1 MVAIV
6 DPFTWLATILALV
19 AGLAGLSVALS
30 FSIAWAQRSKAAA
43 PTGQHRLFIAVRL
56 VLTEYACLLLTIL
69 LRPLGWLPIRI
80 PTGAAR
86 RPPVILLH
94 GLFQNRSCLL
104 PLAWHLRRAG
114 FDCVVSINTP
124 AWHDLAT
131 LTERVRNTVAQVRA
145 ATGAAQVHLVGHS
158 MGGITARALLQRQ
171 DGAAKVAGCVTL
183 GSPHRGSR
191 LARLAVSRLGR
202 SLLPGS
208 EFLCRLNAVPLP
220 KQPHFTAIYSRHD
233 NIIVPMENAR
243 LEGAHNIELTGIG
256 HTTLLFST
264 KAARAVI
271 TALNNSDQ
279 PILHTQRSALRTQD

>member
-1 MVAIV
+1 MAALV
-6 DPFTWLATILALV
+6 DTFTWLATILALV
-19 AGLAGLSVALS
+19 AGFAGLSVALS
-30 FSIAWAQRSKAAA
+30 FSIARAQRIKAAA
-43 PTGQHRLFIAVRL
+43 LADRHRPFLAVRL
-56 VLTEYACLLLTIL
+56 LAAEYACLLLTIL

-104 PLAWHLRRAG
+104 PLAWYLRRAG

-124 AWHDLAT
+124 AWHDLAA
-131 LTERVRNTVAQVRA
+131 LTERVRCTVAQVRT
-145 ATGAAQVHLVGHS
+145 ATGAVQVHLVGHS
-158 MGGITARALLQRQ
+158 MGGITARAFLQRQ

-208 EFLCRLNAVPLP
+208 EFLTRLNAAPLP
-220 KQPHFTAIYSRHD
+220 KQTHFTAIYSRHD

-243 LEGAHNIELTGIG
+243 LDGAHNIELTGLG
-256 HTTLLFST
+256 HTTLLFSA
-264 KAARAVI
+264 KAAHAVI

-279 PILHTQRSALRTQD
+279 PGL